1 MAQKDFLV
9 SRTSQVHQIREY
21 LGPRNAVTVTPE
33 TKAVDAVIQFCQH
46 PDINTL
52 AVVDEDTKL
61 LGILEIG
68 HLIDDLL
75 ADVLP
80 EGYMRSSIN
89 RDKMMEA
96 SFFLTVH
103 ETVEEMMTEPVA
115 ITYAYTAEEAFL
127 VLHSN
132 QLRGVPILDEN
143 DCVVSYL
150 GLLEFLTLWMPEK

>member
-1 MAQKDFLV
+1 
-9 SRTSQVHQIREY
+9 
-21 LGPRNAVTVTPE
+21 
-33 TKAVDAVIQFCQH
+33 
-46 PDINTL
+46 
-52 AVVDEDTKL
+52 
-61 LGILEIG
+61 
-68 HLIDDLL
+68 
-75 ADVLP
+75 
-80 EGYMRSSIN
+80 MRSSIN

>member
-33 TKAVDAVIQFCQH
+33 TVDAVIQFCQH

-52 AVVDEDTKL
+52 AVVDKDAKL

-68 HLIDDLL
+68 RLIDDLL

-150 GLLEFLTLWMPEK
+150 GLLEFLTLWMPDK

>member
-1 MAQKDFLV
+1 
-9 SRTSQVHQIREY
+9 
-21 LGPRNAVTVTPE
+21 VTVTPE

-52 AVVDEDTKL
+52 AVVDKDTKL

-68 HLIDDLL
+68 RLIDDLL

-150 GLLEFLTLWMPEK
+150 GLLEFLTLWMPDK